1 MQTSTNN
8 HPPQRDAEPP
18 SDESIVVHIPMM
30 PEQVVKFQ
38 AWADH
43 IGIPLSRFVREA
55 AEITCLSLTGDYG
68 SESHPESQD
77 GIVLDEDYKL
87 LLN

>member
-18 SDESIVVHIPMM
+18 SDESIVVQIPMM

-55 AEITCLSLTGDYG
+55 AEITCLSIAGEYGGD
-68 SESHPESQD
+68 SHPD
-77 GIVLDEDYKL
+77 APGGGVLDGEYKHL
-87 LLN
+87 IN